1 MEFNKYISI
10 IFQDI
15 STFGGLVFYLFLC
28 LLFFLLSEITLTIKL
43 LSGLIILYIIV
54 NIARAVYFKER
65 PQKQNYNNIIEKID
79 ASSFPSMHASRASF
93 LFFILYNHIRDIYLI
108 TLFFIIFILVCY
120 SRIYLKKHYL
130 IDVLGG
136 IIIGVIVGYATQ
148 LIL

>member
-1 MEFNKYISI
+1 MQFKKYISI

-15 STFGGLVFYLFLC
+15 SIFGSLVFYLFLC
-28 LLFFLLSEITLTIKL
+28 VLFFLLDEITLTIKL
-43 LSGLIILYIIV
+43 LSGLIMLYIIV
-54 NIARAVYFKER
+54 NITRVVYFKER

-79 ASSFPSMHASRASF
+79 ASSFPSMHASRASL
-93 LFFILYNHIRDIYLI
+93 LFFILYNYIRDIYLI

-136 IIIGVIVGYATQ
+136 IIIGIIVGYAIQ